1 MGQSTK
7 NGFEARIIGIVTAA
21 NRTDPAMWDA
31 LAACDI
37 AEFRADGF
45 EPGRIID
52 ELRSFRRDSAFRY
65 GRPMRTLMTLRL
77 KRDGG
82 AWPDADAAAREP
94 LWHAL
99 GLEGNEPLCEWVDVE
114 VEEFGA
120 LAAGTR
126 SLLQTGSAQLM
137 LSHHDF
143 RRCLPR
149 QGLGGLMAE
158 MRTHRPDGMKFA
170 VTCENRGDML
180 ELLAF
185 ARDLA
190 AATSCGCA
198 LSMGAQGRASRV
210 LGPMLGCPFAYGYL
224 TGGAVAPGQISARGL
239 KAFFRG
245 IPETGSGTPGG
256 IADMND
262 SDLIEWAEARI
273 AGESLGD

>member
-31 LAACDI
+31 LAECDI

-45 EPGRIID
+45 ESGRIID
-52 ELRSFRRDSAFRY
+52 ELRSFRRQAANRFD
-65 GRPMRTLMTLRL
+65 RPMQTLVTIRL

-82 AWPDADAAAREP
+82 AWPDSDAAAREP
-94 LWHAL
+94 LWRAM
-99 GLEGNEPLCEWVDVE
+99 GLDGKDPICDWVDVE
-114 VEEFGA
+114 VEEFRT
-120 LAAGTR
+120 LAAGTK
-126 SLLQTGSAQLM
+126 SLLQSGSAKLM

-149 QGLGGLMAE
+149 QGLGSLMAE
-158 MRTHRPDGMKFA
+158 MQTHRPDGMKFA

-190 AATSCGCA
+190 AATPCGCA
-198 LSMGAQGRASRV
+198 LSMGAEGRASRV
-210 LGPMLGCPFAYGYL
+210 LGPVLGCPFAYGYL
-224 TGGAVAPGQISARGL
+224 TGGAVAPGQVSARSL
-239 KAFFRG
+239 KAFFEG
-245 IPETGSGTPGG
+245 IPKPGSGTPAG
-256 IADMND
+256 ISDMND
-262 SDLIEWAEARI
+262 SELIEWAEARI
-273 AGESLGD
+273 AGESLAN